1 MNDIIG
7 GIVAL
12 CGHRHKEQR
21 HACESEEAD
30 TRELSVLYSL
40 PSLCPVPAAQEQPR
54 RFEGR
59 SGPVL
64 PHNAHQAPRRF
75 PQERQAIIKEDS
87 MKRLFLLVL
96 GLALAVAPVD
106 AQDAAK
112 PKAVD
117 ITGSWEMTVETPQG
131 TMVITA
137 NFKQDGEML
146 TGTHI
151 SEMGEAPLKGTV
163 KGADVEYTLTLDM
176 GGQQM
181 SIVHKAK
188 VDGDTMRG
196 SADIEGMGTIAF
208 TAKRKP

>member
-1 MNDIIG
+1 
-7 GIVAL
+7 
-12 CGHRHKEQR
+12 
-21 HACESEEAD
+21 
-30 TRELSVLYSL
+30 
-40 PSLCPVPAAQEQPR
+40 
-54 RFEGR
+54 
-59 SGPVL
+59 
-64 PHNAHQAPRRF
+64 
-75 PQERQAIIKEDS
+75 

-96 GLALAVAPVD
+96 GVALAVAPVV

-117 ITGSWEMTVETPQG
+117 ITGAWEMTVETPQG

-137 NFKQDGEML
+137 NFKQDGEVL
-146 TGTHI
+146 TGTHV

-188 VDGDTMRG
+188 VDGDTMTG
-196 SADIEGMGTIAF
+196 SADIEGMGSIAF
-208 TAKRKP
+208 TAKNSLQNRIRLGTTGPFYDV

>member
-1 MNDIIG
+1 
-7 GIVAL
+7 
-12 CGHRHKEQR
+12 
-21 HACESEEAD
+21 
-30 TRELSVLYSL
+30 
-40 PSLCPVPAAQEQPR
+40 
-54 RFEGR
+54 
-59 SGPVL
+59 
-64 PHNAHQAPRRF
+64 
-75 PQERQAIIKEDS
+75 
-87 MKRLFLLVL
+87 MKRLILLVV
-96 GLALAVAPVD
+96 GMALAVAPAV

-117 ITGSWEMTVETPQG
+117 ITGSWEMTVESPQG
-131 TMVITA
+131 TMLITA
-137 NFKQDGEML
+137 NFKQDGELL

-188 VDGDTMRG
+188 VDGDTMKG

-208 TAKRKP
+208 TAKKKR

>member
-1 MNDIIG
+1 
-7 GIVAL
+7 
-12 CGHRHKEQR
+12 
-21 HACESEEAD
+21 
-30 TRELSVLYSL
+30 
-40 PSLCPVPAAQEQPR
+40 
-54 RFEGR
+54 
-59 SGPVL
+59 
-64 PHNAHQAPRRF
+64 
-75 PQERQAIIKEDS
+75 

-96 GLALAVAPVD
+96 GVALAVAPVV
-106 AQDAAK
+106 AQNAAK

-117 ITGSWEMTVETPQG
+117 ITGSWDMTVESPQG

-208 TAKRKP
+208 TAKRKR